1 MHLLNLPCNIEPWPL
16 GSPHP
21 PLWKGHRW
29 GSLSHVCGAGAV
41 HTEPMSLPWA
51 PVLPWAQ
58 HPNKSLG
65 PCAETLHCVRMCVYT
80 GVHVCAC
87 MCMHVCTG
95 VHACVCTRVCVR
107 VHACVHRCACVC
119 AHRCACVCTGP
130 GRDSL
135 WNVPTCATCARGK
148 AGLSN
153 ALVVRCERTGKSRHA
168 GARGPGVRRGPD

>member
-16 GSPHP
+16 GSPRP

-95 VHACVCTRVCVR
+95 VHVCVHTGVRACARAQVGIVFGMFPHVPHVRGERR
-107 VHACVHRCACVC
+107 VFRTRWWSAVSARASHGTRELA
-119 AHRCACVCTGP
+119 GP
-130 GRDSL
+130 G
-135 WNVPTCATCARGK
+135 
-148 AGLSN
+148 
-153 ALVVRCERTGKSRHA
+153 CEGDQIRN
-168 GARGPGVRRGPD
+168 